1 MLQNHESTPERFSAC
16 RQDINKHILTQDMP
30 MRVGSK

>member
-1 MLQNHESTPERFSAC
+1 MLQNYESTPERFRAC
-16 RQDINKHILTQDMP
+16 RQDINRHIPMRDLP